1 MAIVGDQQP
10 LSELPE
16 SYGLACSLGNW
27 SRWGMGTRKVARVTD
42 SSSSEFG
49 SEVAPRLRGRLCP
62 PQHTHTH
69 THTHTRLEGPEST
82 SSPRKSHGGRLAV
95 LADSG

>member
-62 PQHTHTH
+62 PQHTHTGGSS
-69 THTHTRLEGPEST
+69 EGPEST
-82 SSPRKSHGGRLAV
+82 SSPRRVMGVDWLC
-95 LADSG
+95 

>member
-1 MAIVGDQQP
+1 
-10 LSELPE
+10 
-16 SYGLACSLGNW
+16 
-27 SRWGMGTRKVARVTD
+27 MGTWKVARVTD

-49 SEVAPRLRGRLCP
+49 SEVALRLRERQCATTP
-62 PQHTHTH
+62 PNTHTQAH
-69 THTHTRLEGPEST
+69 TGGSIEGPEST